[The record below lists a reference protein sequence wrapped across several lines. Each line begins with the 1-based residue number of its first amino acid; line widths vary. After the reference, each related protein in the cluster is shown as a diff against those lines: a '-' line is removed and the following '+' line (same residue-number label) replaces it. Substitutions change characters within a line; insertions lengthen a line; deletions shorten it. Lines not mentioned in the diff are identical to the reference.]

1 MWTLLGG
8 MQDCYFVK
16 LDRSKERNSHM
27 RFLPKK
33 EETIAEK
40 KGAGR
45 AVTTQVREREKGLHY
60 TSLGGGGR
68 GRGIV
73 SRVVVGAGYGRKAG
87 PRSVTRP
94 SSSFILRANPG
105 LV

>member
-1 MWTLLGG
+1 MWMLLGG
-8 MQDCYFVK
+8 MQDSLQNSCFHEIGK
-16 LDRSKERNSHM
+16 KERNSHM

-73 SRVVVGAGYGRKAG
+73 SRVVVGAGYGR
-87 PRSVTRP
+87 
-94 SSSFILRANPG
+94 
-105 LV
+105 